1 MNEDEKVKWLK
12 LNIRLEFE
20 TAVRR
25 LSLDSFTEDKGKG
38 LFLIKY
44 AMILQVGV
52 LSSVLFTMTKYQA
65 LTEVKLPLKESSI
78 ALQILAWL

>member
-1 MNEDEKVKWLK
+1 DVFL
-12 LNIRLEFE
+12 LILLQRI
-20 TAVRR
+20 
-25 LSLDSFTEDKGKG
+25 KGKG